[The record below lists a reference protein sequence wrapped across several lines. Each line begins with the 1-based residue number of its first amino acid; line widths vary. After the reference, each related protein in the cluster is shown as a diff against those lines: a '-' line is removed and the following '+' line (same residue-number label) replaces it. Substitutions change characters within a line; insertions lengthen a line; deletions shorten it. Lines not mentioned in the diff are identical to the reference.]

1 MAKLKILTDAAKY
14 DVSCSS
20 SGHERRGENGRLGSS
35 AHAGVCHSWTADGRC
50 ISLLKVLYSN
60 RCAYDCEYCV
70 NRRTAD
76 TPRASFTPEELADLT
91 MEFYRR
97 NYIEGL
103 FLSSAVLGS
112 PDATSEAMCR
122 AFELLRNREG
132 FLGYIHAKI
141 VPGTSKE
148 LVDRIGRLA
157 DRVSVN
163 IELPSAKGLEL
174 LAPAKK
180 PEGILGPMEQITL
193 TMAEQR
199 SLVGAGNKYSSYR
212 YRGGYLR
219 DEGAAYAATGPDLHL
234 PIAGKANAGAN
245 VHLPAADKIGSGLD
259 LHLPIAGKTGSG
271 LDLHLP
277 VADKA
282 NVGANVHLPAADKT
296 ATGPDIHLPI
306 ADKANVGANVY
317 FRNAAKASGDAMP
330 AAYLSEPP
338 DSRALVARTSAA
350 EDEGGAVCRDSKG
363 RSLTQRQRDASRFE
377 KRERFAPAGQT
388 TQLIIGATGDSDL
401 GILALSHSL
410 YRKFYMRRVY
420 FSAYIPVNDSPL
432 LPPQGSAAPL
442 VREHRLYQAD
452 WLMRFYGFT
461 ADEIVDRAHPNLD
474 LELDPKLSWA
484 LRHPEFFP
492 VEINKASA
500 EELLR
505 IPGVGNLSVQRI
517 LRQRKVASLAYDDL
531 KLIGVVLKRA
541 KYFITVGGR
550 YYGRSVRQDTLREHL
565 LLQSGGLQLS
575 LFDSKPTLPGE

>member
-1 MAKLKILTDAAKY
+1 MFFSIYNLSMNNADAIMAKLKILTDAAKY

-20 SGHERRGENGRLGSS
+20 SGHERKGENGRLGSS
-35 AHAGVCHSWTADGRC
+35 AAAGVCHSWTADGRC
-50 ISLLKVLYSN
+50 ISLLKILYSN

-163 IELPSAKGLEL
+163 IELPSAEGLAL

-180 PEGILGPMEQITL
+180 PEGILGPMEQIML

-219 DEGAAYAATGPDLHL
+219 DEGAAYAGSGPDLHL
-234 PIAGKANAGAN
+234 PIAGK
-245 VHLPAADKIGSGLD
+245 IGSGLD
-259 LHLPIAGKTGSG
+259 LHLPVAGKTGSG

-277 VADKA
+277 VAGKA
-282 NVGANVHLPAADKT
+282 NVGANVH
-296 ATGPDIHLPI
+296 
-306 ADKANVGANVY
+306 
-317 FRNAAKASGDAMP
+317 FRNAAKASGDAMS
-330 AAYLSEPP
+330 AAYLGEPP
-338 DSRALVARTSAA
+338 DSRSLVSRTSAA

-461 ADEIVDRAHPNLD
+461 ADEIVDKAHPNLD

-517 LRQRKVASLAYDDL
+517 LRQRKVASLRYDDL

-541 KYFITVGGR
+541 KYFITISGR
-550 YYGRSVRQDTLREHL
+550 YYGRSIRQDTLREHL

-575 LFDSKPTLPGE
+575 LFDSKPVLPGQ

>member
-1 MAKLKILTDAAKY
+1 MFFSIYNLSMNNADAIMAKLKILTDAAKY

-50 ISLLKVLYSN
+50 ISLLKILYSN

-163 IELPSAKGLEL
+163 IELPSSKGLAL

-259 LHLPIAGKTGSG
+259 LHLPIADKTGSG

-282 NVGANVHLPAADKT
+282 NVGANV
-296 ATGPDIHLPI
+296 
-306 ADKANVGANVY
+306 Y
-317 FRNAAKASGDAMP
+317 FRNADKAGGDAMS

>member
-1 MAKLKILTDAAKY
+1 MNNADAIMAKLKILTDAAKY

-20 SGHERRGENGRLGSS
+20 SGHERKGENGRLGSS
-35 AHAGVCHSWTADGRC
+35 AAAGVCHSWTADGRC
-50 ISLLKVLYSN
+50 ISLLKILYSN

-103 FLSSAVLGS
+103 FLSSAVLGT
-112 PDATSEAMCR
+112 PDATSEEMCR

-180 PEGILGPMEQITL
+180 PAGILGSMEQITL
-193 TMAEQR
+193 KMAEQR

-212 YRGGYLR
+212 YRSGYLR

-234 PIAGKANAGAN
+234 PVAGKANAGAN
-245 VHLPAADKIGSGLD
+245 VHL
-259 LHLPIAGKTGSG
+259 
-271 LDLHLP
+271 
-277 VADKA
+277 
-282 NVGANVHLPAADKT
+282 
-296 ATGPDIHLPI
+296 
-306 ADKANVGANVY
+306 
-317 FRNAAKASGDAMP
+317 RNATKASGDAMS

-338 DSRALVARTSAA
+338 DSRALVTRTSAA

-461 ADEIVDRAHPNLD
+461 ADEIVDKAQPNLD

-492 VEINKASA
+492 VEVNKASA

-517 LRQRKVASLAYDDL
+517 LRQRKVASLKYDDL

-550 YYGRSVRQDTLREHL
+550 YYGRSVRQDNLREHL

-575 LFDSKPTLPGE
+575 LFDSKPVLPGE

>member
-1 MAKLKILTDAAKY
+1 MFFSIYNLSMNNADAIMAKLKILTDAAKY

-50 ISLLKVLYSN
+50 ISLLKILYSN

-234 PIAGKANAGAN
+234 PIAGKANAGTN
-245 VHLPAADKIGSGLD
+245 VHLSTADKIGSGLD
-259 LHLPIAGKTGSG
+259 LHLPIADKTGSG

-282 NVGANVHLPAADKT
+282 NVGANV
-296 ATGPDIHLPI
+296 
-306 ADKANVGANVY
+306 Y
-317 FRNAAKASGDAMP
+317 FRNADKAGGDAMS